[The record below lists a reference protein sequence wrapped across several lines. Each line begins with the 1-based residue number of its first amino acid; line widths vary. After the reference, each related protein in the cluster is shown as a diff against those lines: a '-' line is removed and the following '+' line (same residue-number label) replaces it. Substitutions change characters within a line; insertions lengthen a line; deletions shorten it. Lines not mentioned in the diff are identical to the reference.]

1 MQIILFLSHLFISH
15 YFVFLPIDQV
25 KTYSNKLD
33 MNAEGKSF
41 LALSLS
47 TKKSCTGRSQDGG
60 GTGRGDHLLPH
71 KFIKRT
77 FRRWANCTK
86 QLLIASRGH
95 QEPRKAA
102 HCLRKEAGKD
112 INDKK
117 RDKRAR
123 DGDLSWE
130 GSHNRGSFRT
140 PGKPRTGGSGGSFR
154 ISEGNLTGKKN
165 K

>member
-47 TKKSCTGRSQDGG
+47 TKKGCTGRSQDGG
-60 GTGRGDHLLPH
+60 GTGGGDHLLPN

-77 FRRWANCTK
+77 FRR
-86 QLLIASRGH
+86 
-95 QEPRKAA
+95 
-102 HCLRKEAGKD
+102 
-112 INDKK
+112 
-117 RDKRAR
+117 
-123 DGDLSWE
+123 
-130 GSHNRGSFRT
+130 
-140 PGKPRTGGSGGSFR
+140 
-154 ISEGNLTGKKN
+154 
-165 K
+165 